1 MGLAGQD
8 LVTDGPSI
16 TMGENNR
23 AFVLDEDKIDST
35 YWAYYNQYIG
45 GSVQFDVDISGV
57 YCDSVTGVYLTALD
71 DEKCS
76 WDIKKSG
83 VTPDNCPSLD
93 LMEANRDAFVTAVDG
108 QCRNKIAGVMNG
120 EMIYGATEDPNMLI
134 STLEPYNVKI
144 QFMTDKYQGDLK
156 QIKTTLTQDTQ
167 QYSFILDCQDKLDAF
182 TDVLS
187 GQMALAISSY
197 HAGNT
202 NDVSG
207 TCPAVNNPAPK
218 SVISNIIWAEND
230 SIDESI

>member
-1 MGLAGQD
+1 
-8 LVTDGPSI
+8 
-16 TMGENNR
+16 
-23 AFVLDEDKIDST
+23 
-35 YWAYYNQYIG
+35 
-45 GSVQFDVDISGV
+45 
-57 YCDSVTGVYLTALD
+57 
-71 DEKCS
+71 
-76 WDIKKSG
+76 
-83 VTPDNCPSLD
+83 
-93 LMEANRDAFVTAVDG
+93 
-108 QCRNKIAGVMNG
+108 
-120 EMIYGATEDPNMLI
+120 MIYGATEDPNMLI

-156 QIKTTLTQDTQ
+156 QIKTTLTQDSQ

-207 TCPAVNNPAPK
+207 TCAAVNNPSPK
-218 SVISNIIWAEND
+218 SVISNIVWIEND